1 MFASV
6 GIILVILIIIIMGN
20 NKTSAKD
27 FFLHLGVIVSLYAIV
42 ISFLN
47 LAFKIINKAFPE
59 VAQNIYAWGA
69 GSEISMPVATLIIVF
84 PLFAV
89 LSHFAYKAYVGSLDK
104 QEPWIRKW
112 LIYVTLFVAG
122 VTLVGDLITV
132 LYKFLDGQDL
142 TAAFLLKALVVFLV
156 AGAVFGFYLQDIRE
170 KISSGKRKM
179 WLIATGIIVL
189 VFIILGFSV
198 LGSPQTQRLLRY
210 DNQKITDL
218 QNIQWQVI
226 SYWQMNGTIP
236 ASLGEITN
244 NQSYVVIP
252 KDPQSKVSYEYKGTG
267 NMTFELCAEF
277 NKESMVSQNVEAIP
291 LGYAKGSIIQNE
303 NWNHKAGHQC
313 FSRIIDPVV
322 YPTQVRG

>member
-1 MFASV
+1 MET
-6 GIILVILIIIIMGN
+6 
-20 NKTSAKD
+20 KTSAKD

-59 VAQNIYAWGA
+59 VASNIYAWGA

-84 PLFAV
+84 PLFVV
-89 LSHFAYKAYVGSLDK
+89 LSRFAYKAYVGSADK

-112 LIYVTLFVAG
+112 LIYITLFVAG
-122 VTLVGDLITV
+122 IALVGDLITV

-142 TAAFLLKALVVFLV
+142 TAAFLLKALVVLLV
-156 AGAVFGFYLQDIRE
+156 AGGVFGFYLQDIRE

-179 WLIATGIIVL
+179 WLIAVGIIVL

-198 LGSPQTQRLLRY
+198 LGSPQSQRLLRY

-218 QNIQWQVI
+218 QNIQWQII

-236 ASLGEITN
+236 ASLGEIVN
-244 NQSYVVIP
+244 SQPYVVVP
-252 KDPQSKVSYEYKGTG
+252 KDPQSKVSYEYRGTG
-267 NMTFELCAEF
+267 MMTFELCAEF
-277 NKESMVSQNVEAIP
+277 NKESMATNQNQYEVAP
-291 LGYAKGSIIQNE
+291 VGVGYGKTDVIQNY
-303 NWNHKAGHQC
+303 NWNHKTGRQC
-313 FSRIIDPVV
+313 FSRIIDPAI
-322 YPTQVRG
+322 YPTQVKG